1 MRRRLA
7 GKFRPSID
15 QIQYSSASADLF
27 CNETLTEKTSLYE
40 DSADILNLSGPV
52 NILKLDEIS
61 SAR

>member
-15 QIQYSSASADLF
+15 KLQYSSASADLF
-27 CNETLTEKTSLYE
+27 CNETLTEKTRLYE